1 MKQLASRFHSWY
13 TIVKEL
19 LWERKG
25 KFIHFSAENLV
36 RHVGRGCSSTKK
48 EISSRPLQFLSYIL
62 RGCGELGIGFAI
74 AEFYIIP
81 KIYELS
87 VVETAPESI
96 TAGSSRRRLLP
107 PTSHTTVH
115 TVRYTAVQLTW
126 HFIKYSSAD
135 NRPNFES
142 RAFDIAKQMDS
153 FRQTLAYPCVH
164 AALAALPLLIP
175 SFIRFLSRFLG
186 VFQCFHIHIRNLY
199 RVIVSS
205 LRVTLRIS
213 PILK

>member
-1 MKQLASRFHSWY
+1 MLVLSASIMLNMKDPSGVCRFL
-13 TIVKEL
+13 IFL
-19 LWERKG
+19 LNFSTDSQS
-25 KFIHFSAENLV
+25 FIW
-36 RHVGRGCSSTKK
+36 
-48 EISSRPLQFLSYIL
+48 
-62 RGCGELGIGFAI
+62 
-74 AEFYIIP
+74 
-81 KIYELS
+81 
-87 VVETAPESI
+87 
-96 TAGSSRRRLLP
+96 SSRRRLLP

-164 AALAALPLLIP
+164 AALAAFPLLIP

-199 RVIVSS
+199 RMIASS

>member
-1 MKQLASRFHSWY
+1 MISVRRTDGLPQTSFRFYLTADTLVLLAMCFPLTGALRTF
-13 TIVKEL
+13 TFKINA
-19 LWERKG
+19 R
-25 KFIHFSAENLV
+25 A
-36 RHVGRGCSSTKK
+36 GRT
-48 EISSRPLQFLSYIL
+48 
-62 RGCGELGIGFAI
+62 
-74 AEFYIIP
+74 
-81 KIYELS
+81 
-87 VVETAPESI
+87 
-96 TAGSSRRRLLP
+96 SSRRRLLP

-164 AALAALPLLIP
+164 AALAAFPLLIP

-199 RVIVSS
+199 RMIASS